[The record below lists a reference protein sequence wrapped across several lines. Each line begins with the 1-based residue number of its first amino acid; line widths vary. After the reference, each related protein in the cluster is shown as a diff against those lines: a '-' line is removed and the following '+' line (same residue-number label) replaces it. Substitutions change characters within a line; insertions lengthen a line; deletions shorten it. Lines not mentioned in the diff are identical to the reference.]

1 MVSGPSRLRP
11 EVRVAFLRGI
21 NVGTAKR
28 VSMASLRQ
36 LLEDL
41 GYADVRTL
49 LNSGNVVFTAGRAGG
64 AEIADRI
71 HKAVA
76 SRLGV
81 TSRVIVLSAGELAE
95 ALDENPLAEGL
106 DNPSRL
112 LIMVLAD
119 ASTRKRLASIT
130 RERWTPEAVALGR
143 RAAYLWCPDG
153 LAKSPLVAATTRA
166 VGEDGTARNLA
177 TMSKLRAMVGT

>member
-1 MVSGPSRLRP
+1 VVPGQSRLRP
-11 EVRVAFLRGI
+11 DVRVALLRGI

-36 LLEDL
+36 VLEDL

-49 LNSGNVVFTAGRAGG
+49 LNSGNVVFTAGRGG
-64 AEIADRI
+64 DADIADRI

-106 DNPSRL
+106 DHPSRL
-112 LIMVLAD
+112 LIMMLAD
-119 ASTRKRLASIT
+119 VSIRKRLAAIT
-130 RERWTPEAVALGR
+130 RQHWTPEAVAVGR
-143 RAAYLWCPDG
+143 RAAYIWCPDG
-153 LAKSPLVAATTRA
+153 LAKSPLVAAMSRA

-177 TMSKLRAMVGT
+177 TMRRLRAMVGV